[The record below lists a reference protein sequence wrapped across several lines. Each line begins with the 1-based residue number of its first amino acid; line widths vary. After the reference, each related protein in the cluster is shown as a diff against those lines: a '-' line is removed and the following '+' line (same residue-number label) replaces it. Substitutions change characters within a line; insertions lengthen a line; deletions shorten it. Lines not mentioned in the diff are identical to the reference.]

1 MMMLE
6 TIRGLFGNKP
16 VEIPVHG
23 LSGGWWG
30 KTVIDEGQFIQIKY
44 FPYRWFS
51 KRIMQLYGSHR
62 IERIYELMGMQVF
75 GKASIRI
82 HKFFIP
88 ELVYILTKAGGSGS
102 VQSLIDEIIESTWV
116 KDLRGDCDPLC
127 DTDMTRIEKDMKV
140 ELFDWQKEFIE
151 QYDLRR
157 RRAHLSG
164 ELLSFGCGLGK
175 TITALATMKSVGCDG
190 VLIIAPKATL
200 KDVWVK
206 HIEDFYRRKQRVF
219 LTGRD
224 VPKDADF
231 FIFNYDAMDKIDD
244 VLKYLRKKTKLGII
258 VDESHNFLKIKSQR
272 TQRLIELRNVLK
284 CEHILLQSGTPV
296 KAVGVEIVPL
306 LRIIDG
312 FFDEFAQQVFIKAFG
327 VNTTLAT
334 DILHARL
341 DMMMHRRKMEDVY
354 TLPEKKHS
362 TLNIKVDG
370 GNEYTIPNVKKRLM
384 DYAKERVSYH
394 TKRMPDYQKWWEA
407 AISFFENNAMIAP
420 TDDYARWRDIVDD
433 LIKNGYDRHSK
444 ECAANV
450 VWANEYEKTVLI
462 PAITNKVMQ
471 KNFIECKSK
480 IKYLDLCIQGEV
492 LGKLENV
499 RSEMTTKIM
508 NKMDIFDIVNN
519 SIKKVI
525 FFTTYVETVKLLDTR
540 CKALGLNPVLMYGD
554 TSKET
559 TAILNRF
566 RKDRSVRVLI
576 ATIQTMATGVTLTEA
591 NTVVFCN
598 LPYRSAD
605 REQAENRV
613 WRIGQDTECE
623 IITVRLGTG
632 DKLNLSDRTAEIH
645 DWSKEM
651 TDLIVDG
658 EVIDK
663 GTVKTLTKLDLID
676 GLVDK
681 GAIQMLDELCILT
694 QGDDLVTSE
703 GIHKSVFDTCFRA

>member
-1 MMMLE
+1 MDL
-6 TIRGLFGNKP
+6 TTSRGLFGKP
-16 VEIPVHG
+16 MEIPMSG
-23 LSGGWWG
+23 LFGGWWS
-30 KTVIDEGQFIQIKY
+30 KTVIDEGQFVQIKY
-44 FPYRWFS
+44 FPYKWFS
-51 KRIMQLYGSHR
+51 KRVKQLYGSHR
-62 IERIYELMGMQVF
+62 IERIYELMGMHLF
-75 GKASIRI
+75 NSSTIRI

-88 ELVYILTKAGGSGS
+88 ELVYVLTRAGGGGS
-102 VQSLIDEIIESTWV
+102 VQSLIDEIIESTWI

-127 DTDMTRIEKDMKV
+127 DTDMTRIDRDMKV

-151 QYDLRR
+151 QYDIRR

-175 TITALATMKSVGCDG
+175 TITSLATMKSVGCDG
-190 VLIIAPKATL
+190 VLIIAPKPTL
-200 KDVWVK
+200 KDVWLYHLETFYK
-206 HIEDFYRRKQRVF
+206 HKPKIF

-224 VPKDADF
+224 APKDAEF
-231 FIFNYDAMDKIDD
+231 FIFNYEAMDKIDD

-272 TQRLIELRNVLK
+272 TQRLIELRNLLK
-284 CEHILLQSGTPV
+284 CEHILMQSGTPIR
-296 KAVGVEIVPL
+296 AVGTEIIPL
-306 LRIIDG
+306 LRVIDG
-312 FFDEFAQQVFIKAFG
+312 FFDEFAQEVFIKAFG

-354 TLPEKKHS
+354 TLPDKKHIN
-362 TLNIKVDG
+362 LDLKVEG
-370 GNEYTIPNVKKRLM
+370 GSDYTIPNVKKRLM
-384 DYAKERVSYH
+384 EYAKERLSYH
-394 TKRMPDYQKWWEA
+394 TKRMPDYQKWWDA
-407 AISFFENNAMIAP
+407 SLSFFDNNAWIS
-420 TDDYARWRDIVDD
+420 TTEEYARWKDIVED
-433 LIKNGYDRHSK
+433 LIKNGYDKHDK
-444 ECAANV
+444 KCAANV

-462 PAITNKVMQ
+462 PAITNKALKDHFV
-471 KNFIECKSK
+471 ECKSK

-492 LGKLENV
+492 LGKLENI
-499 RSEMTTKIM
+499 RSEMTTKLM
-508 NKMDIFDIVNN
+508 NKLDIFEIVNN

-525 FFTTYVETVKLLDTR
+525 FFTTYVETVKLLAAR
-540 CKALGLNPVLMYGD
+540 CKALKLNPVLMYGD
-554 TSKET
+554 TSKESLT
-559 TAILNRF
+559 ILNRF

-623 IITVRLGTG
+623 IITVRLDTG

-658 EVIDK
+658 EVVDK
-663 GTVKTLTKLDLID
+663 GIVKTLTKLDLID

-681 GAIQMLDELCILT
+681 GAIQMLDELCIVSEG
-694 QGDDLVTSE
+694 QDLITSE
-703 GIHKSVFDTCFRA
+703 GVHKSVFDMCFRA